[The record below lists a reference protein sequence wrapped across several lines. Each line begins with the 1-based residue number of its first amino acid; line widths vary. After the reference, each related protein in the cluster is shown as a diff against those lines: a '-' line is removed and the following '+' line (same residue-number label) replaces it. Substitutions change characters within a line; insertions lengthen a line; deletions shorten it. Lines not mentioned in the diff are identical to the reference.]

1 MVCEEEAVIQKVC
14 ELYDEISSLESLKP
28 CNHVDT
34 LFTKL
39 VVTCMPPT
47 SPHFHINSLSK
58 PLQQMRSNLI
68 SLCGQAESLLE
79 SHFSDLL
86 AKFDSPIHHLHVF
99 PYFSNYLKLSLLE
112 FSILR
117 RHCPVVP
124 SSVAFV
130 GSGPLPLTSIVLAT
144 RHLTSAVFHNYD
156 LDPLANSKA
165 LKLVSLDP
173 DLKARMVFHTC
184 DIMKV
189 TEELKQYEVVFLA
202 ALVGMEK
209 EEKLKVIKHL
219 SEFMSEGAYLMV
231 RSAHGG
237 RAFLYPVVED
247 CDLVGFEVLSV
258 FHPTDEVINSVIIAR
273 KKTSFDNDNDN
284 SNDNNDK
291 SCCLSVN
298 SDKQEEDENEKVMIS
313 SSGIDHKN
321 NNNGVV
327 HNNKCSEIQSFNNH
341 GGKIEEFAMEA
352 AAE

>member
-1 MVCEEEAVIQKVC
+1 MFIKR
-14 ELYDEISSLESLKP
+14 DLKY
-28 CNHVDT
+28 
-34 LFTKL
+34 KI
-39 VVTCMPPT
+39 
-47 SPHFHINSLSK
+47 HIFF
-58 PLQQMRSNLI
+58 P
-68 SLCGQAESLLE
+68 QAS
-79 SHFSDLL
+79 
-86 AKFDSPIHHLHVF
+86 
-99 PYFSNYLKLSLLE
+99 
-112 FSILR
+112 
-117 RHCPVVP
+117 
-124 SSVAFV
+124 
-130 GSGPLPLTSIVLAT
+130 
-144 RHLTSAVFHNYD
+144 
-156 LDPLANSKA
+156 
-165 LKLVSLDP
+165 KLVSLDP
-173 DLKARMVFHTC
+173 DLKTRMVFHTC

-273 KKTSFDNDNDN
+273 KKTSFDNDNNNDN
-284 SNDNNDK
+284 SNDNHDK
-291 SCCLSVN
+291 SCCFSVN

>member
-1 MVCEEEAVIQKVC
+1 
-14 ELYDEISSLESLKP
+14 
-28 CNHVDT
+28 
-34 LFTKL
+34 
-39 VVTCMPPT
+39 
-47 SPHFHINSLSK
+47 
-58 PLQQMRSNLI
+58 MRSSLI

-86 AKFDSPIHHLHVF
+86 AKFDSPIDHLHVF

-117 RHCPVVP
+117 RHGPRVLP
-124 SSVAFV
+124 SAVAFV

-144 RHLTSAVFHNYD
+144 RHLTSTVFHNYD
-156 LDPLANSKA
+156 LDPVANSKA
-165 LKLVSLDP
+165 SNLVSLDP
-173 DLKARMVFHTC
+173 DLKTRMVFHTC

-209 EEKLKVIKHL
+209 DEKLKVIKHL
-219 SEFMSEGAYLMV
+219 SDYMSEGAYLMV

-247 CDLVGFEVLSV
+247 SDLLGFEVLSV

-273 KKTSFDNDNDN
+273 KTTKYDNEND
-284 SNDNNDK
+284 SNDNNDDN
-291 SCCLSVN
+291 CCLFVN
-298 SDKQEEDENEKVMIS
+298 SDENEKVKI
-313 SSGIDHKN
+313 SSGIDHKKD
-321 NNNGVV
+321 NNGVV
-327 HNNKCSEIQSFNNH
+327 HNNKCSEIQNGFNNNH

-352 AAE
+352 AE